1 MNAINSAINSTCS
14 TDVEDLESDEELISS
29 HVVSDSSDE
38 NNVANYVN
46 NDQMWYL
53 QWGEDII
60 NVSDIVIALMY
71 GSILSGLITALI
83 YVIVFIE

>member
-1 MNAINSAINSTCS
+1 MNAINSTCS